1 MPSTR
6 RSAATRSGWPVI
18 TGLLLLGFLPVLGG
32 VVRLT
37 ELSAGAAVGQ
47 PFVLSVASVA
57 HIVSMSVFC
66 LVGAFQF
73 SPALRMRHGW
83 HKNAGRVLIPVGFV
97 AAIASVPLGA
107 FFTGTP
113 DERAAAT
120 VRVVFAVA
128 MIGLLVRAV
137 VAIQRRA
144 FATHGAGMTR
154 AYAIAVSGGTQALV
168 AIVWTIVG
176 GELDPASE
184 TWVVAIGFVINSLV
198 AELIVRRRPT
208 RG

>member
-6 RSAATRSGWPVI
+6 RSAAIRSGWPVI
-18 TGLLLLGFLPVLGG
+18 TGLLLLGFLPVVGG

-37 ELSAGAAVGQ
+37 ELSAGAAVSQ
-47 PFVLSVASVA
+47 PFALSVASVA

-83 HKNAGRVLIPVGFV
+83 HQNAGRVLIPVGFV
-97 AAIASVPLGA
+97 AAIASVPLGV

-113 DERAAAT
+113 DERAAAI
-120 VRVVFAVA
+120 VRVVFAAA
-128 MIGLLVRAV
+128 MIVFLVRAV
-137 VAIQRRA
+137 VAVQRRA
-144 FATHGAGMTR
+144 FAAHGAEMTR

-176 GELDPASE
+176 GELDAASE
-184 TWVVAIGFVINSLV
+184 TGVVAVGFVINSLV
-198 AELIVRRRPT
+198 AEVIVRRRAR